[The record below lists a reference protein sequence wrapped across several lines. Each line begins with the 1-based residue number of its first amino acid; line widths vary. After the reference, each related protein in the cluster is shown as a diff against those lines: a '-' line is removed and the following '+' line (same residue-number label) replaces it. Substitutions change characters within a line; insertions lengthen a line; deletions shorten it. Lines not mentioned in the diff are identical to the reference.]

1 MFFLKK
7 NTLIIFFIF
16 ITNYSHAND
25 KFSFVDI
32 EFLFENS
39 NLGISITKELE
50 KINNNDIKNFQSQEK
65 NLISKENEIKKIQN
79 IISKDE
85 LEIKVS
91 ELKKEFENYK
101 KYKEETIIK
110 FNNKKKTELSIFFEK
125 INPILLEYMTKN
137 SIGILFEKK
146 NIFIGNSE
154 YDITNNILKII
165 NEKF

>member
-1 MFFLKK
+1 MFFLKRII
-7 NTLIIFFIF
+7 LIIFLIF
-16 ITNYSHAND
+16 ITNHSNAKD
-25 KFSFVDI
+25 KFAFVDI

-39 NLGISITKELE
+39 NLGISITKDLE
-50 KINNNDIKNFQSQEK
+50 NINKNDIENFKSQEE

-91 ELKKEFENYK
+91 EFKEEFANYK

-110 FNNKKKTELSIFFEK
+110 FNDKKRSELSIFFEK
-125 INPILLEYMTKN
+125 INPIFLEYMTKN

-154 YDITNNILKII
+154 YDITKDILKII